1 MTPAAMNQEIRRRLD
16 RVLEFALAALM
27 AGMALAVLWQVVT
40 RLVLR
45 DPSSTMEELV
55 RFGLIWVGLI
65 GAAYG
70 FGRRAHLT
78 IDLLAS
84 RLDTRGRILLELF
97 THVAIATFAVLVLVI
112 GGTRLVELTLVLG
125 QTSAALQVPRGYVY
139 LALPLSGIVILVYA
153 ALDFMDVV
161 SGRQSR

>member
-1 MTPAAMNQEIRRRLD
+1 M
-16 RVLEFALAALM
+16 
-27 AGMALAVLWQVVT
+27 
-40 RLVLR
+40 
-45 DPSSTMEELV
+45 
-55 RFGLIWVGLI
+55 
-65 GAAYG
+65 
-70 FGRRAHLT
+70 
-78 IDLLAS
+78 
-84 RLDTRGRILLELF
+84 
-97 THVAIATFAVLVLVI
+97 AIATFAVLVLVI